1 MTTVQTQP
9 LPNIFEDL
17 TIEEMQMLP
26 HCAHTI
32 LSHINRHL
40 SGSNID
46 HDNVSKLLALRLLL
60 TKSQD
65 FN

>member
-1 MTTVQTQP
+1 MTSVQTQS
-9 LPNIFEDL
+9 LPNIYEDL
-17 TIEEMQMLP
+17 TFEELQMLP

-40 SGSNID
+40 SGAKID
-46 HDNVSKLLALRLLL
+46 HDNISKLLALRLLL

>member
-1 MTTVQTQP
+1 MTSVQTQST
-9 LPNIFEDL
+9 PNIFEDL
-17 TIEEMQMLP
+17 TFEELQMLP

-32 LSHINRHL
+32 LSHVNRHL
-40 SGSNID
+40 SVGNID